1 MFLESS
7 LMMILDLF
15 PIIADRITS
24 PVAGARGRN
33 VLAAVTGQECL
44 DALLPFSSIDS
55 QGRNVLRG
63 QQCLGSFNFKR
74 AWPACAYLKLSF
86 TSICTFCYRAASET
100 DFDYPTT
107 YLSAPMPNSLHCRQ
121 GAENT
126 AYSPCGRRLWC
137 FVWSGYFSFVKMLP
151 SSKSERKPILNQR
164 HCSFGVYLAQDRMA
178 LKAELGSSS
187 SLPLRRKA
195 GGTEV
200 EKHVA
205 GASFA
210 PYFGSLFRF
219 NPTWPWLSLE
229 NEDCPICLAED
240 GRTYF
245 SGSNRSGP
253 NGKPLCRIGIA
264 EVRSD

>member
-1 MFLESS
+1 
-7 LMMILDLF
+7 
-15 PIIADRITS
+15 
-24 PVAGARGRN
+24 
-33 VLAAVTGQECL
+33 
-44 DALLPFSSIDS
+44 
-55 QGRNVLRG
+55 
-63 QQCLGSFNFKR
+63 
-74 AWPACAYLKLSF
+74 
-86 TSICTFCYRAASET
+86 
-100 DFDYPTT
+100 
-107 YLSAPMPNSLHCRQ
+107 MPNSLHCRQ

-164 HCSFGVYLAQDRMA
+164 HCSFGVYLAQERMA

-187 SLPLRRKA
+187 SLPAVAKLA
-195 GGTEV
+195 GQRWR
-200 EKHVA
+200 
-205 GASFA
+205 SMS
-210 PYFGSLFRF
+210 PD
-219 NPTWPWLSLE
+219 PTWQWRLSLE

-253 NGKPLCRIGIA
+253 NGKPLCRVGIA

>member
-1 MFLESS
+1 
-7 LMMILDLF
+7 
-15 PIIADRITS
+15 
-24 PVAGARGRN
+24 
-33 VLAAVTGQECL
+33 
-44 DALLPFSSIDS
+44 
-55 QGRNVLRG
+55 
-63 QQCLGSFNFKR
+63 
-74 AWPACAYLKLSF
+74 
-86 TSICTFCYRAASET
+86 
-100 DFDYPTT
+100 
-107 YLSAPMPNSLHCRQ
+107 
-121 GAENT
+121 
-126 AYSPCGRRLWC
+126 
-137 FVWSGYFSFVKMLP
+137 MLP
-151 SSKSERKPILNQR
+151 PKRILIIQQHIFRPQCQTLFIVGKERRTPPTRPVGGGFGALSGLDTFPLSRCCHLLNQR

-219 NPTWPWLSLE
+219 NPTWQWRLSLE